1 MSEHFCNLRHGGT
14 FCKFCDA
21 EQSPQAVECLPV
33 VGYANLTDID
43 ERSMR
48 RDTWLVETPCKYRAT
63 SLTPHAPAQ
72 ALIERLMK
80 ERDSALQNYS
90 IQKRERTRV
99 EGELANCEA
108 RIREQRAEINRLAT
122 LKARALDVDAV
133 MALAYEKGWRNA
145 AEWAGRDD
153 LVFDIGS
160 PSYNIDWESARAA
173 LLAKLKGSE

>member
-63 SLTPHAPAQ
+63 ALTPHAPAQ

-80 ERDSALQNYS
+80 ERDSYKADAQ
-90 IQKRERTRV
+90 
-99 EGELANCEA
+99 LAMQEYGA
-108 RIREQRAEINRLAT
+108 